1 MQVQGD
7 GSVVSAAVRRS
18 GPRRAW
24 PALAIV
30 AALALFAGACS
41 DDSDDAADA
50 TSTTAAA
57 EDTTSTTAAVE
68 ELTILVTNDD
78 GVDSPGLSA
87 VVDALAAL
95 PDTEVVV
102 AAPAEQQSGSGS
114 SSTDGEVSATESETA
129 GGVPAWAVDGFPA
142 DAVNWAL
149 DGGVDVEPDLVVS
162 GINSAQNLGA
172 VGNELSGTIGA
183 ARAGAAAGIPAL
195 AASSALNDAVD
206 YDLAATYVV
215 GWVEDNRDAVLDGE
229 LSGDDVVVINLNVP
243 VCTAGELRGEIEVP
257 MSEATEGA
265 IADQDCTST
274 LADPTDDITAFNN
287 GFVTISEISV
297 EPPVTD

>member
-7 GSVVSAAVRRS
+7 GSVVSASERRRGS
-18 GPRRAW
+18 RRAW
-24 PALAIV
+24 PAVAIV

-41 DDSDDAADA
+41 DDGDDAADE
-50 TSTTAAA
+50 TSTTAA
-57 EDTTSTTAAVE
+57 EDTTTTAAEVE

-87 VVDALAAL
+87 VVEALSAL
-95 PDTEVVV
+95 PDTEVVI

-114 SSTDGEVSATESETA
+114 SRTDGEVDATEAETA

-195 AASSALNDAVD
+195 AASAGLNDAVD
-206 YDLAATYVV
+206 YDLAATFVV
-215 GWVEDNRDAVLDGE
+215 GWVEDNRDAVLAGE

-243 VCTAGELRGEIEVP
+243 VCTAGEIRGELEVP
-257 MSEATEGA
+257 MSEATDGA

-274 LADPTDDITAFNN
+274 LEDPTDDITAFNN

-297 EPPVTD
+297 EPPVTE